1 MNAPA
6 DDDDVE
12 VISEGGSDRDNGRDA
27 DDVDEDD
34 DEDDDDLTQEEEDRY
49 ISLLQHSKSVPI
61 SELFIVPGWNL
72 TFQSLFRTCMSDGLV
87 SHSGW

>member
-34 DEDDDDLTQEEEDRY
+34 DDNEDDDDDLTQEEEDRY
-49 ISLLQHSKSVPI
+49 ISLLQHSKSVLS
-61 SELFIVPGWNL
+61 SELFIVPG
-72 TFQSLFRTCMSDGLV
+72 
-87 SHSGW
+87 

>member
-34 DEDDDDLTQEEEDRY
+34 EDDDDNEDDDDDLTQEEEDRY
-49 ISLLQHSKSVPI
+49 ISLLQHSKSVPS
-61 SELFIVPGWNL
+61 SELFIVPG
-72 TFQSLFRTCMSDGLV
+72 
-87 SHSGW
+87 